1 MSFTKI
7 LYKLIIPDKI
17 TISLSDLPKI
27 INFARDL
34 SEGKYL
40 VTIEKHEFEK
50 FQILAQRIN
59 EKADL
64 LPYITQLLEGT
75 KEIEIKEALLQHRTL
90 VHALYYNKEHVL
102 GQLSKIIDE
111 LEIQVM
117 MEEKATKTGYKIVK
131 ESAQVNN
138 LLARR
143 N

>member
-40 VTIEKHEFEK
+40 ITIEKHEFEK
-50 FQILAQRIN
+50 FQILSQRIN

-64 LPYITQLLEGT
+64 LPYINQLLDGI
-75 KEIEIKEALLQHRTL
+75 KGSEIKEALLQHRTL
-90 VHALYYNKEHVL
+90 VHSLYYNKKHVL
-102 GQLSKIIDE
+102 GQLDKIIDE

-117 MEEKATKTGYKIVK
+117 MEEKATNTGYKVVQPQAK
-131 ESAQVNN
+131 VNN
-138 LLARR
+138 LLMRR